1 MKKLSLSVMTLL
13 ISSLLLAQEK
23 ATDVNINV
31 NKDGG
36 GGSFWGSPV
45 FWIVGA
51 ALFIIVLV
59 AVSRSGSRQ

>member
-1 MKKLSLSVMTLL
+1 MKRVYLSVLAAL
-13 ISSLLLAQEK
+13 SSLVLFAQEK

-31 NKDGG
+31 NKEG

-51 ALFIIVLV
+51 ALFIIILV